1 MEKREKAIEK
11 LVKIKALAERGVGGE
26 KETAVQMYEA
36 LKAKYNI
43 SDEEIKLATVEL
55 PDISEIDLKQFWGL
69 AMTLGIIA
77 NNLQEEL
84 DICNECPYTH
94 TEENC
99 CECSTHENIKGLQL
113 QYEEIQRQ
121 LQKAAMEV

>member
-1 MEKREKAIEK
+1 MEKREKVIEK

-43 SDEEIKLATVEL
+43 SDEEIKLAAVEL

-77 NNLQEEL
+77 NNLREEL
-84 DICNECPYTH
+84 EFCDACPHTH
-94 TEENC
+94 TEDGC
-99 CECSTHENIKGLQL
+99 SECGTHWNIRDLQIE
-113 QYEEIQRQ
+113 YETAQVR

>member
-1 MEKREKAIEK
+1 METREKVIEK

-26 KETAVQMYEA
+26 KETALQMYEA

-43 SDEEIKLATVEL
+43 SDEEIQMAAVEL
-55 PDISEIDLKQFWGL
+55 PDVSEIDLKQFWGL

-84 DICNECPYTH
+84 AICNECPYHH

-99 CECSTHENIKGLQL
+99 CECSTHENIKDLQL
-113 QYEEIQRQ
+113 KYEEIQRQ
-121 LQKAAMEV
+121 MQKAAMEV